1 MMRGKMK
8 RRRLLFIFLFLALT
22 LMACNLT
29 NMLPGNDRETEPA
42 VESTSDAELNTI
54 TEEPEQSPEFVE
66 DATPEP
72 ESESMDSSESSSPA
86 STGSQSACDHPY
98 FPLREGA
105 RWVYYDSS
113 DVYYYHWEVETVSGD
128 MQNANAVMQVYITEF
143 DQPSAEQKQAATQI
157 EYNWV
162 CSAEK
167 GIVSF
172 DLATLNVANMGDD
185 SFTMTME
192 NVEGEGVLL
201 PPADVLQPGYTWEMT
216 INSDFNAESFMG
228 ATGSMQSTDFYTVLS
243 TDPVEV
249 NGETFEGLQ
258 FQRQFDNDMQ
268 LMLNGVEVALPNIDF
283 DFETYTVMAK
293 GIGYVKLD
301 SDSDFGT
308 TGLQLIRYNIP

>member
-1 MMRGKMK
+1 M
-8 RRRLLFIFLFLALT
+8 
-22 LMACNLT
+22 N
-29 NMLPGNDRETEPA
+29 
-42 VESTSDAELNTI
+42 
-54 TEEPEQSPEFVE
+54 
-66 DATPEP
+66 
-72 ESESMDSSESSSPA
+72 SSESSSSA

-105 RWVYYDSS
+105 SWVYYDSS
-113 DVYYYHWEVETVSGD
+113 DVYYYHWEVDSVSGD

-143 DQPSAEQKQAATQI
+143 EEPTDEQKQAATQI

-192 NVEGEGVLL
+192 NVEGEGVML
-201 PPADVLQPGYTWEMT
+201 PPADLLKPGYTWEL
-216 INSDFNAESFMG
+216 IISADFSAEAFMG
-228 ATGSMQSTDFYTVLS
+228 ATGSIQATDFYTVLS
-243 TDPVEV
+243 TDPVEL
-249 NGETFEGLQ
+249 NGETYDGLQ
-258 FQRQFDNDMQ
+258 YQREFENNME
-268 LMLNGVEVALPNIDF
+268 LMLNGMEVALPNIDF
-283 DFETYTVMAK
+283 DFQSVSVMAK
-293 GIGYVKLD
+293 GIGFVKLD

>member
-1 MMRGKMK
+1 MK
-8 RRRLLFIFLFLALT
+8 RNRLLFIFLFLALT

-29 NMLPGNDRETEPA
+29 NMLPGNDKETEPV
-42 VESTSDAELNTI
+42 VESTSDAGLDTI
-54 TEEPEQSPEFVE
+54 TAEPEQSPEFVE
-66 DATPEP
+66 DTTSQP
-72 ESESMDSSESSSPA
+72 ESESMNSSESSSPA

-105 RWVYYDSS
+105 QWVYYDSS
-113 DVYYYHWEVETVSGD
+113 DVYYYHWEVVSVDGD

-143 DQPSAEQKQAATQI
+143 EQPTDEQKQAATQI

-172 DLATLNVANMGDD
+172 DLATLNVANTGDS
-185 SFTMTME
+185 SFKLTID
-192 NVEGEGVLL
+192 NIEGEGVML
-201 PPADVLQPGYTWEMT
+201 PPADQLEPGNTWDLT
-216 INSDFNAESFMG
+216 FNADFSTEGFMG
-228 ATGSMQSTDFYTVLS
+228 ATGSMQAKDLYTVLS
-243 TDPVEV
+243 KDPVEL

-258 FQRQFDNDMQ
+258 FQRQFENDMQ

-283 DFETYTVMAK
+283 DFQTYTVMAK

-301 SDSDFGT
+301 SDFDFGT
-308 TGLQLIRYNIP
+308 SGLQLIRYNIP